1 MVEATF
7 HAMAWLAKEG
17 RYGLMGAGVGALV
30 VVALPYAG
38 AVLGAVA
45 RPLAKVLIRQGMLG
59 FEAASEKLARAAEAL
74 QDLVAEVQAEEKA
87 ALSPRGNDVVTAET
101 SGSGQEMN

>member
-1 MVEATF
+1 
-7 HAMAWLAKEG
+7 MAWLEKEG

-45 RPLAKVLIRQGMLG
+45 RPLAKALVRQGMLG
-59 FEAASEKLARAAEAL
+59 FESVSEKLARAAETL
-74 QDLVAEVQAEEKA
+74 QDLVAEVQAEERSVA
-87 ALSPRGNDVVTAET
+87 SIET
-101 SGSGQEMN
+101 SDAVGTQTSAPPQEMN